1 MLTGWARG
9 LGEPC
14 AGPWTGLCGAASQYD
29 PPWGAMPLV
38 HRSGDPAVTGD
49 HATSAPQAMPR
60 GGAISAQ
67 HPGMPQAGTQQWA
80 AWGSTDRAQNPRGET
95 PEV

>member
-38 HRSGDPAVTGD
+38 HRSGDAAVTGD
-49 HATSAPQAMPR
+49 HVTSAPQAMPR
-60 GGAISAQ
+60 GGCHLGTAPRNA
-67 HPGMPQAGTQQWA
+67 PGGDPAMGGMGVHGPRTEPPGGDP
-80 AWGSTDRAQNPRGET
+80 GS
-95 PEV
+95 